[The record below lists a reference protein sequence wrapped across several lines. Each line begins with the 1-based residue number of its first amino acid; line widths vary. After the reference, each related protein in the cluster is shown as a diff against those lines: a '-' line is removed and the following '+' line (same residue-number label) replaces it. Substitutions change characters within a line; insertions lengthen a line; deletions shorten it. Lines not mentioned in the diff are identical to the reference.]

1 VSGLP
6 PEVEASLSDWLGAGW
21 RAQPLAGDASVR
33 AYYRI
38 TAGDAR
44 TYMLAYY
51 PDEVRPQ
58 LKRGL
63 SAYGALAGRAPLPP
77 VLHAS
82 DDAVLQFDAGD
93 RTIFEVLHRD
103 REEGL
108 RLYRRAAA
116 LLPSLQQTVDPGLN
130 PPFTAEFFRTELEM
144 TREFFVEA
152 LLGTGAADL
161 DRMAPEIC
169 AEIASYPYV
178 ICHRDFHGQN
188 IHVLNDDLYV
198 IDYQDMR
205 MGPDTYDLASLLR
218 DRGVA
223 RIIGDTEELEFIG
236 AFARQSGA
244 TGDVR
249 RRYFATLLQR
259 SLKVLGTFAKQPI
272 VRGRM
277 HYLEFIPAALEA
289 IRRCLEELPEFGALR
304 DIVPASVDLASLKER
319 AATLHG
325 LRGSS

>member
-1 VSGLP
+1 MTTLP
-6 PEVEASLSDWLGAGW
+6 SDVAASLSDWIGEGW

-44 TYMLAYY
+44 SYMLAYY
-51 PDEVRPQ
+51 PEEVRPQ
-58 LKRGL
+58 LKRAL
-63 SAYGALAGRAPLPP
+63 SAYSALVDRAPLPP
-77 VLHAS
+77 ILHAS
-82 DDAVLQFDAGD
+82 DIAVLQFDAGD
-93 RTIFEVLHRD
+93 RTIFDVLHQD

-108 RLYRRAAA
+108 RLYRRAAG
-116 LLPSLQQTVDPGLN
+116 LLPSLQQTLDPGLN

-152 LLGTGAADL
+152 LLGVGAAGL
-161 DRMAPEIC
+161 DRVAPEIC
-169 AEIASYPYV
+169 AEIASHPYV
-178 ICHRDFHGQN
+178 ICHRDYHGQN

-223 RIIGDTEELEFIG
+223 RIIGDAGELELIES
-236 AFARQSGA
+236 FARLSGA

-277 HYLEFIPAALEA
+277 HYLEFIPAALDA
-289 IRRCLEELPEFGALR
+289 IRRCLDELPEFAALR
-304 DIVPASVDLASLKER
+304 DIVPASIDLAAMKER